1 MPSSSK
7 HPPPKVYANC
17 YRTAEGVEPLARYGN
32 NVYHQAE
39 VIYSMLFAALSD
51 KAAPAKIF
59 WRMPLLPWSRG
70 MLDLLRKAPFASAT
84 QPPTYAEIVVGNTT
98 RLPRL
103 GCRPFGSRPPGQFFK
118 TPAAAR
124 KVQRAVLQG
133 CGIRE
138 RIAPR
143 EPRSVVYMPRR
154 GEGLQSKTWRNFAE
168 ERALLDALESAVP
181 SAARRI
187 RVVGTPSGSSPVCK
201 QIELWHSTD
210 VLLTPNG
217 AHFVNAPFLAFGSV
231 LLEGV
236 PWGMREYVGQ
246 AHITRWASGVH
257 HLRLH
262 SDRPPR
268 SKELIPFR
276 HVGSEEECAASEMC
290 RRKYRDR
297 ALLYVDASAMLQ
309 LLKPALAL
317 VRSGCRDAKNWK
329 NSFGRTCADYATPVP
344 ASQRG
349 DKEKMSGGWC
359 AAGKLKP
366 EAKWAGGKSNG
377 WPERNCCACGR
388 QAQS

>member
-1 MPSSSK
+1 MPTTSR
-7 HPPPKVYANC
+7 HPPSKVYANC

-51 KAAPAKIF
+51 KAGACEN
-59 WRMPLLPWSRG
+59 LLANAIAAVEPR
-70 MLDLLRKAPFASAT
+70 DARSAAQT
-84 QPPTYAEIVVGNTT
+84 AIRFCDAAANVCGNCGWQHDA
-98 RLPRL
+98 LPRL

-124 KVQRAVLQG
+124 KVQRAVLQA

-154 GEGLQSKTWRNFAE
+154 GEGLQSKTWRNFAD

-359 AAGKLKP
+359 AAGKLKA

-388 QAQS
+388 EAQT